1 MALVKC
7 PECNR
12 EVSDTVRKCP
22 NCGYKLRLHK
32 KQIEQVSV
40 WKKNNKWWKILIAMV
55 IVAILSGGGIAC
67 YLYMNSSLRKVQ
79 NYLAEG
85 NIDQAQVVFD
95 DKIKSDSE
103 LAIDLK
109 GELLDVLS
117 SVIDDYAENAVEY
130 DAYQK
135 IKDFIIMNYE
145 DYDIALY
152 DKQAE
157 EIKTSKT
164 SYDEA
169 KKDQADKKYSDAV
182 TKYQKVVEK
191 DSNYP
196 DAQAQIDQCKSEHKK
211 LILSE
216 IDKQISSD
224 KPSYVEIE
232 SSIKNKDYLEED
244 SDLSAKFVELKERV
258 RDYQISNAEELAKN
272 DEYLGAMEAF
282 NAIPSEFLE
291 DSKVNEA
298 KNNIVDTM
306 VGWVTKKAS
315 ALARQKKY
323 TKAIELLAQYNSFDT
338 GNTISKQ
345 MSSYKKKVK
354 EIVIVEFKE
363 LKKKLTLKYDSVD
376 EIYTVV
382 YKGYDPK
389 YINVSRSINIEAR
402 AVVDKKEKDAEFQLI
417 AGFQQDDWI
426 FTEQI
431 KFASG
436 KYRETY
442 LIDYSDRYTQVLDNG
457 GGIAEWVYLN
467 DLSYSELFDSIET
480 LVSKITISKK
490 VTLRFDAD
498 GKGTRNHTIT
508 SSEKSNIKRVYKFC
522 QLLKEYDYLYRYI

>member
-7 PECNR
+7 PECNK
-12 EVSDTVRKCP
+12 EISDTVKKCP

-32 KQIEQVSV
+32 KGTEQISV
-40 WKKNNKWWKILIAMV
+40 RKKNKWWKVLIVIV

-79 NYLAEG
+79 NYLVKG
-85 NIDQAQVVFD
+85 NIDQAQAIFD

-103 LAIDLK
+103 LAMDLK
-109 GELLDVLS
+109 TELSDVLS

-135 IKDFIIMNYE
+135 LKDFIITNYE

-169 KKDQADKKYSDAV
+169 KKDQADKKYSDAI

-191 DSNYP
+191 DSNYA
-196 DAQAQIDQCKSEHKK
+196 DAQTQIDQCKSEDKE

-224 KPSYVEIE
+224 KPSYAEVE

-244 SDLSAKFVELKERV
+244 SDLTAKFVELKEKV
-258 RDYQISNAEELAKN
+258 RDYQVRNAEELAKK
-272 DEYLGAMEAF
+272 DEYLEAMEALK
-282 NAIPSEFLE
+282 AIPSEFLE
-291 DSKVNEA
+291 DSKVNDA
-298 KNNIVDTM
+298 KNNIVNAM
-306 VGWVTKKAS
+306 VVWVTKKAS
-315 ALARQKKY
+315 ALASQKKY
-323 TKAIELLAQYNSFDT
+323 NKAIELLAQYNSFDT

-345 MSSYKKKVK
+345 MSSYKEKVK
-354 EIVIVEFKE
+354 KAVIAEFKE

-376 EIYTVV
+376 EAYTVV
-382 YKGYDPK
+382 YKGYDPA
-389 YINVSRSINIEAR
+389 YVNISRSINIEAR

-442 LIDYSDRYTQVLDNG
+442 LIEYSDRYTQVLGNG
-457 GGIAEWVYLN
+457 GGIAEWMYLN

-480 LVSKITISKK
+480 LVSKITTSKK
-490 VTLRFDAD
+490 ATLRFGAD
-498 GKGTRNHTIT
+498 GKGTRSHTIT
-508 SSEKSNIKRVYKFC
+508 SSEKSNIKKVYKFC